1 MKPMSLV
8 TPEAIAREYGGNKKK
23 IAEAARLGLLDPT
36 AAVLA
41 GMFIDKMRAAAT
53 AEQAQNTTVA
63 QDILGGGLGALPTPP
78 QQQTPPMPAQAAM
91 QAQQAQPQAAPVR
104 PELMQGVAALP
115 ADNIGEYAGGGIVAF
130 AGDEG
135 SLVSEDDIRRATPM
149 HEYEKGRGYSN
160 PEYFVVPTE
169 TSMDVFDISEPRRQI
184 RSNPFAPDFTMGPR
198 TPQERLAARLAF
210 PPSAIGTA
218 VKEAPPDLNIPAGF
232 RKTTAVAADPR
243 VGHSISPKVDK
254 YGIPIPDPAANLA
267 AAEREAG
274 RLVKIPE
281 EETQSKAIQATKDL
295 YRDMGVD
302 TELYKKH
309 RRILEQERG
318 TLRADKEEAKT
329 MRILEAAAGILAG
342 KSPHAFVNIGEGV
355 TPAIKGLAQDLKDV
369 KKADRELT
377 RAQMSLDN
385 AENQFKVDQ
394 SKSVQNR
401 MEKNLERR
409 DRAQQV
415 YAQTTTNLANSVNSL
430 SGSVYGD
437 TLRDLTSRYTAD
449 QQYQASLNYAGATKY
464 AADKD
469 DRAVKQ
475 IMTEKGVGYTEA
487 LGLYFDA
494 RQRDFDR
501 YNALRTSLNKAQ
513 AAMANDEVMVR
524 LNNQISKL
532 EAKPENKRSADEKA
546 QLVELKNKAKIRQG
560 DIYAQFKITPESLS
574 YLERTD
580 AGLLGS
586 TPPPRGGT
594 ETPPPAAVEQL
605 RANDTPQMRAYFDQT
620 FGQGAAARAL
630 GR

>member
-1 MKPMSLV
+1 MKPMSLT
-8 TPEAIAREYGGNKKK
+8 TPESIAREYGGNKKK
-23 IAEAARLGLLDPT
+23 IAEAARMGLLDPT
-36 AAVLA
+36 AAVMA
-41 GMFIDKMRAAAT
+41 GMFIDKIRAAAT
-53 AEQAQNTTVA
+53 AEQAQDTTVA

-130 AGDEG
+130 GTGGDTG
-135 SLVSEDDIRRATPM
+135 EDEDFI
-149 HEYEKGRGYSN
+149 GRIAERGVPPDDQFPYGYREEDFG
-160 PEYFVVPTE
+160 PQ
-169 TSMDVFDISEPRRQI
+169 DRRQI

-198 TPQERLAARLAF
+198 TPQERLAAQLAF
-210 PPSAIGTA
+210 PPSAIGKA

-243 VGHSISPKVDK
+243 VGRSISPKVDK
-254 YGIPIPDPAANLA
+254 YGIPIPDPAANLV

-281 EETQSKAIQATKDL
+281 EETQSKAIQATQDL

-302 TELYKKH
+302 TDLYKKH

-385 AENQFKVDQ
+385 AENQFKIDQ

-401 MEKNLERR
+401 MEKNLDRR

-415 YAQTTTNLANSVNSL
+415 YAQTTVNLANSVNSL

-437 TLRDLTSRYTAD
+437 TLRDLTSRYGAD
-449 QQYQASLNYAGATKY
+449 QQYRASLNYAGATRY

-469 DRAVKQ
+469 DRAVRQ
-475 IMTEKGVGYTEA
+475 IMAEKGVGYTEA

-513 AAMANDEVMVR
+513 AAMANDEVMAR

-594 ETPPPAAVEQL
+594 EPPPPAAVEQL

>member
-1 MKPMSLV
+1 MKPMSLT
-8 TPEAIAREYGGNKKK
+8 TPESIAREYGGNKKK
-23 IAEAARLGLLDPT
+23 IAEAARMGLLDPT
-36 AAVLA
+36 AAVMA
-41 GMFIDKMRAAAT
+41 GMFIDKIRAAAT
-53 AEQAQNTTVA
+53 AEQAQDTTVA

-130 AGDEG
+130 GTGGDTG
-135 SLVSEDDIRRATPM
+135 EDEDFI
-149 HEYEKGRGYSN
+149 GRIAERGVPPDDQFPYGYREEDFG
-160 PEYFVVPTE
+160 PQ
-169 TSMDVFDISEPRRQI
+169 DRRQI
-184 RSNPFAPDFTMGPR
+184 RSNPFAPEFTMGPR
-198 TPQERLAARLAF
+198 TPQERLAAQLAF
-210 PPSAIGTA
+210 PPSAIGKA

-243 VGHSISPKVDK
+243 VGRSISPKVDK
-254 YGIPIPDPAANLA
+254 YGIPIPDPAANLV

-281 EETQSKAIQATKDL
+281 EETQSKAIQATQDL

-302 TELYKKH
+302 TDLYKKH

-385 AENQFKVDQ
+385 AENQFKIDQ

-401 MEKNLERR
+401 MEKNLDRR

-415 YAQTTTNLANSVNSL
+415 YAQTTVNLANSVNSL

-437 TLRDLTSRYTAD
+437 TLRDLTSRYGAD
-449 QQYQASLNYAGATKY
+449 QQYRASLNYAGATRY

-469 DRAVKQ
+469 DRAVRQ
-475 IMTEKGVGYTEA
+475 IMAEKGVGYTEA

-513 AAMANDEVMVR
+513 AAMANDEVMAR

-594 ETPPPAAVEQL
+594 EPPPPAAVEQL

>member
-1 MKPMSLV
+1 MKPMSLT
-8 TPEAIAREYGGNKKK
+8 TPESIAREYGGNKKK
-23 IAEAARLGLLDPT
+23 IAEAARMGLLDPT
-36 AAVLA
+36 AAVMA

-53 AEQAQNTTVA
+53 AEQAQDTTVA

-130 AGDEG
+130 GTGGDTG
-135 SLVSEDDIRRATPM
+135 EDEDFI
-149 HEYEKGRGYSN
+149 GRIAERGVPPDDQFPYGYREEDFG
-160 PEYFVVPTE
+160 PQ
-169 TSMDVFDISEPRRQI
+169 DRRQI
-184 RSNPFAPDFTMGPR
+184 RSNPFAPEFTMGPR
-198 TPQERLAARLAF
+198 TPQERLAAQLAF
-210 PPSAIGTA
+210 PPSAIGKA
-218 VKEAPPDLNIPAGF
+218 VKEAPPDLKIPAGF
-232 RKTTAVAADPR
+232 RKTTDVAADPR
-243 VGHSISPKVDK
+243 VGRSISPKIDK

-295 YRDMGVD
+295 YREMGVNTD
-302 TELYKKH
+302 LYKKH
-309 RRILEQERG
+309 RTILEQERG

-385 AENQFKVDQ
+385 AENQFKIDQ

-415 YAQTTTNLANSVNSL
+415 YAQTTVNLANSVNSL

-437 TLRDLTSRYTAD
+437 TLRDLTSRYGAD
-449 QQYQASLNYAGATKY
+449 QQYQASLNYAGATRY

-469 DRAVKQ
+469 DRAVRQ
-475 IMTEKGVGYTEA
+475 IMAEKGVGYTEA

-513 AAMANDEVMVR
+513 AAMANDEVMAR

-594 ETPPPAAVEQL
+594 EPPPPAAVEQL

>member
-23 IAEAARLGLLDPT
+23 IADAARMGLLDPT

-53 AEQAQNTTVA
+53 AEQAQDTTVA
-63 QDILGGGLGALPTPP
+63 QDIFGGGLQALPTPP

-115 ADNIGEYAGGGIVAF
+115 TGNVGEYAGGGIVAF

-135 SLVSEDDIRRATPM
+135 SLVSEDFI
-149 HEYEKGRGYSN
+149 GRIAERGVPPDDQFPYGYREEDFG
-160 PEYFVVPTE
+160 PQ
-169 TSMDVFDISEPRRQI
+169 DRRQI
-184 RSNPFAPDFTMGPR
+184 RSNPFAPDFTMGPT
-198 TPQERLAARLAF
+198 TPRERLAAQLAF
-210 PPSAIGTA
+210 PPSAIGKA

-243 VGHSISPKVDK
+243 VGRSISPKVDK
-254 YGIPIPDPAANLA
+254 YGIPIPDPAANLV

-281 EETQSKAIQATKDL
+281 EETQSKAIQATQDL

-302 TELYKKH
+302 TDLYKKH

-385 AENQFKVDQ
+385 AENQFKIDQ

-401 MEKNLERR
+401 MEKNLDRR

-415 YAQTTTNLANSVNSL
+415 YAQTTVNLANSVNSL

-437 TLRDLTSRYTAD
+437 TLRDLTSRYGAD
-449 QQYQASLNYAGATKY
+449 QQYRASLNYAGATRY

-469 DRAVKQ
+469 DRAVRQ
-475 IMTEKGVGYTEA
+475 IMAEKGVGYTEA

-513 AAMANDEVMVR
+513 AAMANDEVMAR

-594 ETPPPAAVEQL
+594 EPPPPAAVEQL

>member
-1 MKPMSLV
+1 MKPMSLT
-8 TPEAIAREYGGNKKK
+8 TPESIAREYGGNKKK
-23 IAEAARLGLLDPT
+23 IAEAARMGLLDPT
-36 AAVLA
+36 AAVMA

-130 AGDEG
+130 ADRGLVEDEDFIG
-135 SLVSEDDIRRATPM
+135 RIAERGVPPDDQFPYGYREEDFGPQD
-149 HEYEKGRGYSN
+149 
-160 PEYFVVPTE
+160 
-169 TSMDVFDISEPRRQI
+169 RRQI
-184 RSNPFAPDFTMGPR
+184 RSNPFAPPFSMRATTPR
-198 TPQERLAARLAF
+198 ERLAAQLAF
-210 PPSAIGTA
+210 PSSAIGKA

-232 RKTTAVAADPR
+232 RKTTDVAADPR
-243 VGHSISPKVDK
+243 VGRSISPKVDK

-342 KSPHAFVNIGEGV
+342 KSPHAFVNIGEGA

-385 AENQFKVDQ
+385 AENQFKIDQ

-415 YAQTTTNLANSVNSL
+415 YAQTASSLANSVNSL

-437 TLRDLTSRYTAD
+437 TLRDLTSRYAAD

-513 AAMANDEVMVR
+513 SAMANDEVMVR